1 MEDAEADS
9 LDDPDKHGNTLGRG
23 VCLRRCHDY
32 VKDTLLKVFK
42 TKPRTETNF
51 NRLSKRN
58 IALVLMKNSTVL
70 RMEMAQRVHFM
81 IPFWS
86 FENVK
91 SPSTLVPVHDAQ
103 SQRVSNKSSKY
114 KVGAD
119 LSLICGESLA
129 FQPATPAKRIE
140 TANVPPTVTA
150 GPINNEAA

>member
-1 MEDAEADS
+1 MEDAEVDS

-42 TKPRTETNF
+42 TKPKDRDKLQPAVETQHCA
-51 NRLSKRN
+51 RADEKQ
-58 IALVLMKNSTVL
+58 TVL

-81 IPFWS
+81 NPFWS

-129 FQPATPAKRIE
+129 IQPATPAKRIE

>member
-1 MEDAEADS
+1 
-9 LDDPDKHGNTLGRG
+9 
-23 VCLRRCHDY
+23 
-32 VKDTLLKVFK
+32 
-42 TKPRTETNF
+42 
-51 NRLSKRN
+51 
-58 IALVLMKNSTVL
+58 
-70 RMEMAQRVHFM
+70 M

-129 FQPATPAKRIE
+129 IQQPLQQKGLKLQMFRQL
-140 TANVPPTVTA
+140 
-150 GPINNEAA
+150 

>member
-1 MEDAEADS
+1 
-9 LDDPDKHGNTLGRG
+9 
-23 VCLRRCHDY
+23 
-32 VKDTLLKVFK
+32 
-42 TKPRTETNF
+42 
-51 NRLSKRN
+51 
-58 IALVLMKNSTVL
+58 MKNSTVL

-81 IPFWS
+81 IPFGS
-86 FENVK
+86 FENVT

-119 LSLICGESLA
+119 LSLICGESLTI
-129 FQPATPAKRIE
+129 QPATPAKRIE